1 MAKDKDTHVCAKF
14 DCATGVSWDPGNL
27 SGLSGFEWG
36 FSRDPWCL
44 CRVSVCFCGV
54 FRGLCGKS
62 MGLRKSIRSLTA

>member
-36 FSRDPWCL
+36 SVGIHGVPVGFL
-44 CRVSVCFCGV
+44 YVSVV
-54 FRGLCGKS
+54 FSGFFVGNP
-62 MGLRKSIRSLTA
+62 